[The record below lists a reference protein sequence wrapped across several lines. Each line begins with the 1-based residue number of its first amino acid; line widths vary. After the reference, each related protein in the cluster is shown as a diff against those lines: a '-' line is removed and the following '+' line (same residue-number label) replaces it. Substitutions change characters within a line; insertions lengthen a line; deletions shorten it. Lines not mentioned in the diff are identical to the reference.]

1 MKGHDLKLMHL
12 MMYMKSMLVRFLKN
26 LNNVKSCTPFDV
38 LTLNPD
44 YKIDFETKIILFP
57 QTQCIS
63 EREMIVVQL
72 MT

>member
-12 MMYMKSMLVRFLKN
+12 MMYMKSMLVRLLKN

-38 LTLNPD
+38 LTLNLD
-44 YKIDFETKIILFP
+44 HKIYFEMKIILFP
-57 QTQCIS
+57 QTQRIS